1 MIKAVLFDLDN
12 TLIDINLAAFMARY
26 MAGQAR
32 ILSRVL
38 RVAPPFAS
46 SAIIAAYLAMCSTRR
61 TDALF
66 NEGLFHR
73 VVERRL
79 RRPFGLE
86 PLAEVMQYYDSC
98 YIERFKGGLVQAG
111 PRPGSHE
118 VIEAARELGLT
129 VALATNPVVSLAVDK
144 VRMTWGELDPSGF
157 ADVSHVGNAR
167 RTKPNALYFEEFA
180 AQLGCAASEC
190 LMVGNDAGSD
200 FPRPSIGM
208 PVAYVG
214 HGRPKKGV
222 FRGSLIELAS
232 RLPELIATL
241 DAQRNVS
248 AASAMLPYAMTR

>member
-12 TLIDINLAAFMARY
+12 TLIDINLAACMARY

-66 NEGLFHR
+66 NEELFHR

-98 YIERFKGGLVQAG
+98 YIERFKGGL
-111 PRPGSHE
+111 
-118 VIEAARELGLT
+118 EAARKLGLT

-144 VRMTWGELDPSGF
+144 VRMTGGELDPSGF

-241 DAQRNVS
+241 DAR
-248 AASAMLPYAMTR
+248 A

>member
-66 NEGLFHR
+66 NEELFHR

-79 RRPFGLE
+79 RRPFSLE

-98 YIERFKGGLVQAG
+98 YIERFKGGLVQAC
-111 PRPGSHE
+111 PRPGSHGHRGGAE
-118 VIEAARELGLT
+118 TRPDGCPCHQPRRLACRGQGAHDLG
-129 VALATNPVVSLAVDK
+129 
-144 VRMTWGELDPSGF
+144 
-157 ADVSHVGNAR
+157 
-167 RTKPNALYFEEFA
+167 
-180 AQLGCAASEC
+180 
-190 LMVGNDAGSD
+190 
-200 FPRPSIGM
+200 
-208 PVAYVG
+208 
-214 HGRPKKGV
+214 
-222 FRGSLIELAS
+222 
-232 RLPELIATL
+232 
-241 DAQRNVS
+241 
-248 AASAMLPYAMTR
+248 

>member
-38 RVAPPFAS
+38 RVALPFAS
-46 SAIIAAYLAMCSTRR
+46 SAIMAAYLAICSSRR
-61 TDALF
+61 SDQLL
-66 NEGLFHR
+66 NEDLFHR
-73 VVERRL
+73 MVERQLRL
-79 RRPFGLE
+79 PFEPE
-86 PLAEVMQYYDSC
+86 PLAEVAQYYDSC

-118 VIEAARELGLT
+118 VIEAARGLDLT

-144 VRMTWGELDPSGF
+144 VRMTWGELDPDGF
-157 ADVSHVGNAR
+157 ADVSHIGNSR
-167 RTKPNALYFEEFA
+167 RTKPSAPYFEEFA
-180 AQLGCAASEC
+180 TRLGYAPSEC
-190 LMVGNDAGSD
+190 LMVGNDAGRD
-200 FPRPSIGM
+200 FPRPNIGM

-222 FRGSLIELAS
+222 FRGSLNELAS
-232 RLPELIATL
+232 RLPELVASL
-241 DAQRNVS
+241 NAQRNVS
-248 AASAMLPYAMTR
+248 AASATLPYAMTR